1 MQIQQLT
8 YFVAVARVR
17 NFTRAAD
24 AMGVTQPTLSKQIR
38 VLENALGSALFVR
51 DRGGVALTAAGE
63 ALLPHARR
71 IVIDVENAERAVQ
84 EVAGMRRGRIRLG
97 ATPSLCDGLLADAI
111 RRFCDRYPGIDIAVE
126 EGGSRDLTRSLV
138 GGQLDLGMVIV
149 PLQDDER
156 GLETTPILRES
167 LVLASPADAPKG
179 PSRIPVEALKD
190 RPMVMFRDGYDLR
203 ETTMSACHAAGF
215 EPTLAVE
222 GGEMNAVLRFVEA
235 GLGVAV
241 VPSMVLATRPKLRAT
256 LLERP
261 RLERTIALAHRRAD
275 ILPRTAVAFKED
287 LIDHLAA
294 LRPHE
299 LGDDLELLPVG

>member
-1 MQIQQLT
+1 MQIQQLM

-24 AMGVTQPTLSKQIR
+24 AMGVAQPTLSKQIR

-51 DRGGVALTAAGE
+51 DRGGASLTAAGE

-71 IVIDVENAERAVQ
+71 VVIDVENAERAVQ
-84 EVAGMRRGRIRLG
+84 EVIGMRRGRIRLG
-97 ATPSLCDGLLADAI
+97 ATPSLCDGLLADAL
-111 RRFCDRYPGIDIAVE
+111 RRFRDRYPDIDVGVE

-138 GGQLDLGMVIV
+138 RGQLDLALVIV

-156 GLETTPILRES
+156 DLETTPILRES
-167 LVLASPADAPKG
+167 LVLASPAGTP
-179 PSRIPVEALKD
+179 PLPERMPVAELRE

-203 ETTMSACHAAGF
+203 ETTMSACRAAGF
-215 EPTLAVE
+215 EPTFAVE

-275 ILPRTAVAFKED
+275 ILPQTAVAFKRD
-287 LIDHLAA
+287 LIEHLAA
-294 LRPHE
+294 LGSHE
-299 LGDDLELLPVG
+299 LGADLELLPLP

>member
-1 MQIQQLT
+1 MQIQQLS

-24 AMGVTQPTLSKQIR
+24 AMGVAQPTLSKQIR
-38 VLENALGSALFVR
+38 ALENALGSALLVR
-51 DRGGVALTAAGE
+51 DRSGVALTAAGE

-84 EVAGMRRGRIRLG
+84 DVAGMRRGRIRLG
-97 ATPSLCDGLLADAI
+97 ATPSLCDGLLADEI

-138 GGQLDLGMVIV
+138 HGQLDLALVIV

-156 GLETTPILRES
+156 DLETTPILRES
-167 LVLASPADAPKG
+167 LVLASPADAPAL
-179 PSRIPVEALKD
+179 PSRVPVEALKD

-203 ETTMSACHAAGF
+203 ETTMNACHAAGF

-241 VPSMVLATRPKLRAT
+241 VPSMVLTTRPKLRAT

-261 RLERTIALAHRRAD
+261 RLERTIALAHRRGD
-275 ILPRTAVAFKED
+275 ILPQTAVAFKND

-299 LGDDLELLPVG
+299 LGDDLELLPVR